1 MPSRSPVA
9 ELPHHGRV
17 LGHFQVVS
25 GHQNIGRQGKD
36 TWEQGERTHTYLYI
50 YIYIYIYICNYVYIY
65 SYIYICIYIYIYIYI
80 RVIVYIYIYAAYAY
94 MGMSCRFSLQP
105 LGKYNAI
112 PRSLDVLRSLATS
125 GTFTSVMILTR
136 TNSKMQG
143 IPIVTLN

>member
-1 MPSRSPVA
+1 MRA
-9 ELPHHGRV
+9 GRK
-17 LGHFQVVS
+17 
-25 GHQNIGRQGKD
+25 N
-36 TWEQGERTHTYLYI
+36 THISIHIYIHIYIYVIMYII
-50 YIYIYIYICNYVYIY
+50 YIYIHIYIYM
-65 SYIYICIYIYIYIYI
+65 YIYIYIYI